1 QRAVLFHTCLHACG
15 LFYNQREQRSVTRAR
30 STNTQRHI
38 KPIAPLPPS
47 LFSSSVFACP
57 RVGPVLL
64 NMLGERDS
72 VCVCVCVCVLG
83 EGAGARGTSRDL
95 KSSHVKQASQ
105 KRISPLGLNPSSH
118 TPSSIHP
125 FFLFTLCLFL
135 PPSLSLSLSL

>member
-72 VCVCVCVCVLG
+72 VCVCVCVWVCVCVG
-83 EGAGARGTSRDL
+83 VCVCVSSRARRVGRD
-95 KSSHVKQASQ
+95 V
-105 KRISPLGLNPSSH
+105 
-118 TPSSIHP
+118 
-125 FFLFTLCLFL
+125 
-135 PPSLSLSLSL
+135 